1 MLFDRRTFLISSAAL
16 AGCATQAR
24 AEDGAFRNLSD
35 TLTTLDPEARWQAI
49 ARVNVGA
56 LGPEDRILHAAIA
69 PGAEAEAAIA
79 RLGYA
84 PSPYAVTH
92 RNGLYRSASAD
103 AAAIARETERLNAD
117 AARGVIA
124 PDFVLDAAIPLV
136 EAASRAS
143 EGARGEALAAQTQA
157 LRALRSRASADPSA
171 RSLPNGAD
179 YYRAALQ
186 FQLGAAV
193 DPHAAHADALSRVA
207 AVTTEA
213 ASLLAQIGVRHTS
226 AAEGLRALIHAERR
240 TSVEAWRAAALEDMR
255 AVLARAPALIAPAF
269 TAAPPT
275 AEIIALPASEEA
287 AGTRGRR
294 EGNAYIVDLGG
305 LRTRWSLASVVYH
318 ETIPGHL
325 LQAPFDSAA
334 PALQRR
340 YASGYSEG
348 WATYAEMLADELG
361 GFAHDPL
368 TRLGYLH
375 WMLFRLARV
384 VGDTGMHALGWDRAR
399 TIAEMRAIQ
408 GESIAFVSIE
418 EDVGR
423 MAAQPGAAAAQG
435 LAALHIAD
443 ARTRATSL
451 PAFHDAV
458 LRRGPIAPGAMAQ
471 AIATT

>member
-16 AGCATQAR
+16 AGCATQAP
-24 AEDGAFRNLSD
+24 ASDGAFRSLSD
-35 TLTTLDPEARWQAI
+35 TLTTLDPAARWQAI
-49 ARVNVGA
+49 ARVNAGA
-56 LGPEDRILHAAIA
+56 LGPEDRIFHAAIA

-79 RLGYA
+79 RLGYT

-92 RNGLYRSASAD
+92 RNGLYRSADAD
-103 AAAIARETERLNAD
+103 AAAIAREAERLNAD

-124 PDFVLDAAIPLV
+124 PDFVLDATIPLV
-136 EAASRAS
+136 EAAARAS
-143 EGARGEALAAQTQA
+143 DGARREALAAQIQTLSA
-157 LRALRSRASADPSA
+157 LRARSSSNPSA
-171 RSLPNGAD
+171 RRLPDGAE

-186 FQLGAAV
+186 FQLGAV
-193 DPHAAHADALSRVA
+193 IDPQTAHADALSRVA
-207 AVTTEA
+207 AFTAEA
-213 ASLLAQIGVRHTS
+213 AALLAQIGARPASV
-226 AAEGLRALIHAERR
+226 AEGLRMLINAERR
-240 TSVEAWRAAALEDMR
+240 ASDEAWRASALADMQ

-269 TAAPPT
+269 ATPPPG
-275 AEIIALPASEEA
+275 AEIIAVPACEEA

-294 EGNAYIVDLGG
+294 EGDAYIVDLGG

-368 TRLGYLH
+368 ARLGYLH

-384 VGDTGMHALGWDRAR
+384 IGDTGMHALGWDRAR
-399 TIAEMRAIQ
+399 TSAEMRAIQ

-418 EDVGR
+418 DDVGR
-423 MAAQPGAAAAQG
+423 IAAQPGVAAAQG
-435 LAALHIAD
+435 LAAILIAE
-443 ARTRATSL
+443 ARARAASL

-458 LRRGPIAPGAMAQ
+458 LRRGPISPGGIAQ
-471 AIATT
+471 ALAGK